1 MIDEGMPVS
10 AIVAGIFFILIGVV
24 LLVWPRVFLDRY
36 YGLLAR
42 MRGLPLVEWEMGHLK
57 SRTAGIVT
65 RLFGAFVILSGAM
78 IFFYAS
84 AR

>member
-1 MIDEGMPVS
+1 MIDQGPPVS
-10 AIVAGIFFILIGVV
+10 AIVAGIVFLGIGAV

-36 YGLLAR
+36 HGLLAR